1 MATEKNTWKD
11 LMDKKARF
19 YLAMNDVI
27 DTYQHETGKTE
38 LDMKDID
45 DLVNL
50 IRYELY
56 RKHGIITKEQFEKL
70 FE

>member
-1 MATEKNTWKD
+1 MGENTWKI
-11 LMDKKARF
+11 LMDKKVSFQR
-19 YLAMNDVI
+19 AMSSVI

-50 IRYELY
+50 IKYELY
-56 RKHGIITKEQFEKL
+56 RKHGIITEEQFEKL
-70 FE
+70 F

>member
-1 MATEKNTWKD
+1 MPDNTWKK
-11 LMDKKARF
+11 LMDEKVSFQR
-19 YLAMNDVI
+19 AMSNVI

-50 IRYELY
+50 IKYELY
-56 RKHGIITKEQFEKL
+56 RKHGIITEEQFEKM
-70 FE
+70 F

>member
-1 MATEKNTWKD
+1 MANGENAWKK
-11 LMDKKARF
+11 LMDEKVRF
-19 YLAMNDVI
+19 SSAMNEVI
-27 DTYQHETGKTE
+27 DTYQHETNKTE

-56 RKHGIITKEQFEKL
+56 RKHGVITDEQFEKL
-70 FE
+70 FG

>member
-1 MATEKNTWKD
+1 MAKNTFKT
-11 LMDKKARF
+11 LMDRKIKF
-19 YLAMNDVI
+19 QSAMNVVV

-56 RKHGIITKEQFEKL
+56 RKHEIINDEQFEKL

>member
-1 MATEKNTWKD
+1 MAENTWKK
-11 LMDKKARF
+11 LMDEKVRF
-19 YLAMNDVI
+19 HLAMNDVI

-50 IRYELY
+50 IKYELY

-70 FE
+70 F